1 MGPAFYNTQT
11 LAASSSIDVVA
22 GASWIYRRL
31 PWPATLSFAQN
42 ATLTGVVLTL
52 VLGSDT
58 QLGPEF
64 PVPAGGV
71 AGVFPTQL
79 AEFADFLGA
88 EGDLITVLVRETA
101 AGAPVLNT
109 VIKLSP
115 LV

>member
-1 MGPAFYNTQT
+1 MGPVFYNTQL
-11 LAASSSIDVVA
+11 LAASSSVDVVA

-31 PWPATLSFAQN
+31 PWPAMLSFAQN
-42 ATLTGVVLTL
+42 ATLVGVVLTL

-64 PVPAGGV
+64 PVPAGGT
-71 AGVFPTQL
+71 AGVFPNEE
-79 AEFADFLGA
+79 ANFAQFLGA

-101 AGAPVLNT
+101 ATAPTLNT